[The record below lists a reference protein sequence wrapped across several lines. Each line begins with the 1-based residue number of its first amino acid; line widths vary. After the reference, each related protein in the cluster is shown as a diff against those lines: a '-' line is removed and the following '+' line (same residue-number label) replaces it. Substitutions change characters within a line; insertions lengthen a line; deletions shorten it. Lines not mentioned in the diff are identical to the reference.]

1 MCVALI
7 DDLTA
12 DLEAART
19 AFLAALDGVT
29 QEQFVRRPPGDVSE
43 GEDRWPIRDVCWHLG
58 QYDDFQRRV
67 ILAASEG
74 RALPANEPPRRPAY
88 LNTPDLLREWLAQ
101 SRRALVVLASRLDED
116 TLNREFEGAARRT
129 MTARG
134 ILKWIAI
141 HERSHI
147 AQVETLSTLPPTEER

>member
-1 MCVALI
+1 MRVALI
-7 DDLTA
+7 DDLTT
-12 DLEAART
+12 DLEAARA
-19 AFLAALDGVT
+19 AFLATLDGVT
-29 QEQFVRRPPGDVSE
+29 QEQFVRRPPGEVGE
-43 GEDRWPIRDVCWHLG
+43 GEERWPIRDVCWHLG

-74 RALPANEPPRRPAY
+74 RPLPANEPTRRPAY

-101 SRRALVVLASRLDED
+101 SRRALVVLASRLDEPA
-116 TLNREFEGAARRT
+116 LNREFEGANAR
-129 MTARG
+129 MLTARG

-147 AQVETLSTLPPTEER
+147 TQVEALRALPPNQER